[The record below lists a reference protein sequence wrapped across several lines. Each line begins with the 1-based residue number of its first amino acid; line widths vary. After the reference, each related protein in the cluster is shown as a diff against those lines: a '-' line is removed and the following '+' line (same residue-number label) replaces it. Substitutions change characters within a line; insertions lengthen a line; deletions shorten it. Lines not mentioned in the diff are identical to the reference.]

1 MKRFVL
7 AVMLVSLFMSSQVWA
22 AGWNLFGSSK
32 SKPHSSRYTGRP
44 MYSPPSPATTVK
56 KQQFKNGRYIGN
68 SGTIQF
74 QHRGDITKTIVGSTV
89 RSTDHP

>member
-7 AVMLVSLFMSSQVWA
+7 AVMFLCLFLSSQLWA
-22 AGWNLFGSSK
+22 GGFNLFGSSK
-32 SKPHSSRYTGRP
+32 SRHHSSHHTGRTMFAP
-44 MYSPPSPATTVK
+44 HIPATTVR
-56 KQQFKNGRYIGN
+56 QNQFENGRYIRN
-68 SGTIQF
+68 TNTIQF